1 MECIKEAELLKD
13 PFVQKFR
20 NRLYAERNASVRTVA
35 AYIGD
40 LCQLVRYKFGVDA
53 KAPFVWLAIG
63 EADARGYL
71 VALTKEGAAGATVRR
86 KMAAARTFYRFLQI
100 DNQLEENPFARLR
113 GPRLAKRLP
122 RIFSISEVERF
133 LAQPLVDLKKG
144 KIREFPA
151 LRDAAIFEF
160 IYSTGCRIS
169 ETIGVKWGEIDFNR
183 GTTIVMGK
191 GSKERLVIIGS
202 SAMQAL
208 RRLNDNLHL
217 VRSDCVR
224 GDSPVFLNDNYETI
238 DIKFVENRMK
248 RYLRETGLPLDL
260 SPHKLRHSF
269 ATHMLDGGADLRSVQ
284 EMLGHASLATT
295 QIYTHVSVEHLK
307 DEYAKA
313 HPRASITPDS
323 V

>member
-1 MECIKEAELLKD
+1 MEYIKEAELLKD
-13 PFVQKFR
+13 PFVQKFC
-20 NRLYAERNASVRTVA
+20 NRLSAERNASERTIS
-35 AYIGD
+35 AYVSD
-40 LCQLVRYKFGVDA
+40 LCQLVRYKFGIQA

-71 VALTKEGAAGATVRR
+71 AALTQEGEAATTVRR
-86 KMAAARTFYRFLQI
+86 KLAAARSFSRFLHI
-100 DNQLEENPFARLR
+100 DNQLEDNPFARLR

-122 RIFSISEVERF
+122 RIFSITEVEKF
-133 LAQPLVDLKKG
+133 LAQPLVDLKEG
-144 KIREFPA
+144 KIKEYPA

-169 ETIGVKWGEIDFNR
+169 ETIQVKWGKIDFAR

-191 GSKERLVIIGS
+191 GSKERLVIIGR

-208 RRLNDNLHL
+208 RRLNDTLHL
-217 VRSDCVR
+217 VRSDCVQD
-224 GDSPVFLNDNYETI
+224 DSPVFLNDNYGKIE
-238 DIKFVENRMK
+238 IKFVEARMK

-313 HPRASITPDS
+313 HPRAVVNRDPL
-323 V
+323 